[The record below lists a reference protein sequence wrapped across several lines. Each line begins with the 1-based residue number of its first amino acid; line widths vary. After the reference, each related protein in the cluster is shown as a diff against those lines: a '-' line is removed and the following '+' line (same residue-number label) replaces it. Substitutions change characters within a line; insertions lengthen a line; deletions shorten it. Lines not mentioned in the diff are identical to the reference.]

1 MISAKFK
8 TLRAKLLFPILAL
21 TVLLMGGLG
30 AVLMYKSGETAAD
43 LLVSKGEGLA
53 NLLEKI
59 SVTYIVNYDYPSL
72 DAIIKETL
80 RDPAVTFVVFTDTK
94 GKQLT
99 KASNKPQDL
108 TGLHLLQ
115 REIKDPE
122 TKVALG
128 SMQMGYNL
136 GKLQDL
142 IRQNLFTIGGSLLL
156 GVALMICGL
165 LIIIRSVTGPLYRVI
180 TGLNEASEKVK
191 ASSSETSQ
199 ASHSLASGSSQQ
211 AAALQQTSS
220 SLEEMTAMTRQN
232 ADHSSSAQVLM
243 AEMTQLMDE
252 AQKSMEKLNG
262 SMDDI
267 SQASAD
273 TAKIIKTI
281 DEIAFQTNL
290 LALNAAVEAARAG
303 EAGAGFAVVADEVRS
318 LALRAATAA
327 QNTADLIQT
336 TVSKVKDGADVVGA
350 TASSFSQVAA
360 RTAKVKDLVAEIAA
374 ASVEQAQ
381 GVEQISLAVGGMS
394 TITQQVAAHA
404 QQCAGASQELDTQSA
419 QMKLL
424 VVDLGTLVG
433 GQGETRRP
441 GKNEWGEGLP
451 SGAGKPSKSTITS
464 RPPGQKFLPQAIPA
478 LKARMEQPGGK
489 EEIGFKDF

>member
-8 TLRAKLLFPILAL
+8 TLRAKLLVPILAL
-21 TVLLMGGLG
+21 TVLLMSGLG
-30 AVLMYKSGETAAD
+30 AVLMYKSGQTAGD

-53 NLLEKI
+53 NLLEQI

-72 DAIIKETL
+72 DAIIKETC
-80 RDPAVTFVVFTDTK
+80 RDPAVVFVVFTDSK

-99 KASNKPQDL
+99 KGSNKPQDL

-115 REIKDPE
+115 REVKDPE
-122 TKVALG
+122 TKVVLG
-128 SMQMGYNL
+128 RMQMGYSL
-136 GKLQDL
+136 KKLQEL
-142 IRQNLFTIGGSLLL
+142 TRQNLITIGGSLLL

-165 LIIIRSVTGPLYRVI
+165 LLIIRSVTGPLYRVI
-180 TGLNEASEKVK
+180 TGLNESSDMVK
-191 ASSSETSQ
+191 TSSTETAQ

-211 AAALQQTSS
+211 AAALQETSS

-232 ADHSSSAQVLM
+232 ADHASSAQALM
-243 AEMTQLMDE
+243 AEMSRLMEE

-262 SMDDI
+262 SMGEI
-267 SQASAD
+267 SLASAD

-318 LALRAATAA
+318 LALRAAAAA

-336 TVSKVKDGADVVGA
+336 TVNKVKDGTDVVGA
-350 TASSFSQVAA
+350 TSSSFSQVVE
-360 RTAKVKDLVAEIAA
+360 RTTKVKDLVAEIAA
-374 ASVEQAQ
+374 ASTEQAQ
-381 GVEQISLAVGGMS
+381 GVEQISQAVGGMS
-394 TITQQVAAHA
+394 SVTQQVAAHA
-404 QQCAGASQELDTQSA
+404 EECAGASQELDTQSQ

-424 VVDLGTLVG
+424 VADLGALVG
-433 GQGETRRP
+433 GQGALLQP
-441 GKNEWGEGLP
+441 GKNGNRPVVSQCAAHPFDSSLTRKPQMRKLP
-451 SGAGKPSKSTITS
+451 PPNRPTPKARLGKPG
-464 RPPGQKFLPQAIPA
+464 GQ
-478 LKARMEQPGGK
+478 
-489 EEIGFKDF
+489 EEINFKDF

>member
-1 MISAKFK
+1 MISTTFK
-8 TLRAKLLFPILAL
+8 TLRSKLLVPILVL

-30 AVLMYKSGETAAD
+30 AVLMYKSSKTASD

-59 SVTYIVNYDYPSL
+59 SVTYIVNYDYPAL

-80 RDPAVTFVVFTDTK
+80 RDPAVAFVIFRDTK

-99 KASNKPQDL
+99 KASNKPGNVS
-108 TGLHLLQ
+108 GLKLLQ
-115 REIKDPE
+115 REVKDPE

-128 SMQMGYNL
+128 KMEMGYSL
-136 GKLQDL
+136 GKLQEL
-142 IRQNLFTIGGSLLL
+142 TRENLLTIGGSLLL

-165 LIIIRSVTGPLYRVI
+165 LLIIRSVTGPLYRVI
-180 TGLNEASEKVK
+180 AGLNDASERVK
-191 ASSSETSQ
+191 ISSTETAQ

-232 ADHSSSAQVLM
+232 ADNASSAQSLM
-243 AEMTQLMDE
+243 LEMSRLMEE

-262 SMDDI
+262 SMGDI
-267 SQASAD
+267 SRASDD
-273 TAKIIKTI
+273 TAKIVKTI

-318 LALRAATAA
+318 LALRAAAAA
-327 QNTADLIQT
+327 QNTAELIQT
-336 TVSKVKDGADVVGA
+336 TVSKVKDGTNVVDG
-350 TASSFSQVAA
+350 TTSSFSQVVD
-360 RTAKVKDLVAEIAA
+360 RTGKVRDLVAEIAA

-381 GVEQISLAVGGMS
+381 GVEQINQAVSGMS
-394 TITQQVAAHA
+394 SVTQQVAAHA
-404 QQCAGASQELDTQSA
+404 QQCAGASQELDTQSE

-424 VVDLGTLVG
+424 VVDLGSLVG
-433 GQGETRRP
+433 GQGANGHR
-441 GKNEWGEGLP
+441 
-451 SGAGKPSKSTITS
+451 
-464 RPPGQKFLPQAIPA
+464 GQKGKRAELPPKHGLLRPLPVKKLLPPA
-478 LKARMEQPGGK
+478 PLASGPLPEDPWRK
-489 EEIGFKDF
+489 EEISFKDF

>member
-8 TLRAKLLFPILAL
+8 TLRAKLLVPILAL
-21 TVLLMGGLG
+21 TVLLMSGLG
-30 AVLMYKSGETAAD
+30 AVLMYKSQNTAAD

-59 SVTYIVNYDYPSL
+59 SVTYIVNYDYPAL
-72 DAIIKETL
+72 DAIIKEAC
-80 RDPAVTFVVFTDTK
+80 RDPAVVFVVFTDTK

-99 KASNKPQDL
+99 KGSKEPQGL
-108 TGLHLLQ
+108 TGLYLLE

-128 SMQMGYNL
+128 RMKMGYSL
-136 GKLQDL
+136 EKLREL
-142 IRQNLFTIGGSLLL
+142 NRQNLLTIGGSLLL
-156 GVALMICGL
+156 GVALVVCGL
-165 LIIIRSVTGPLYRVI
+165 LLIIRSVTGPLYRVI
-180 TGLNEASEKVK
+180 TGLNQASERVK
-191 ASSSETSQ
+191 ASSTETAQ

-211 AAALQQTSS
+211 AGALQQTSS

-232 ADHSSSAQVLM
+232 ADHASSAQNLM
-243 AEMTQLMDE
+243 AEVSRLMEE

-262 SMDDI
+262 SMDEI
-267 SQASAD
+267 SLASAD

-336 TVSKVKDGADVVGA
+336 TVNRVKDGTNVVGA
-350 TASSFSQVAA
+350 TTSSFSQVVD
-360 RTAKVKDLVAEIAA
+360 RTGKVKDLVAEIAA

-381 GVEQISLAVGGMS
+381 GVEQINQAVGGMS
-394 TITQQVAAHA
+394 TVTQQVAAHA
-404 QQCAGASQELDTQSA
+404 QQCAGASQELDAQSE
-419 QMKLL
+419 QMKIL
-424 VVDLGTLVG
+424 VADLGTLVG
-433 GQGETRRP
+433 GRGANGQP
-441 GKNEWGEGLP
+441 GKNGQRALLPHGAAQSSDPGLNRKRQARTLLPLAAPAPEG
-451 SGAGKPSKSTITS
+451 
-464 RPPGQKFLPQAIPA
+464 RPQ
-478 LKARMEQPGGK
+478 QPGIP
-489 EEIGFKDF
+489 EEMGFKDF

>member
-1 MISAKFK
+1 MISTTFK
-8 TLRAKLLFPILAL
+8 TLRSKLLVPILVL

-30 AVLMYKSGETAAD
+30 AVLMYKSSKTASD

-59 SVTYIVNYDYPSL
+59 SVTYIVNYDYPAL

-80 RDPAVTFVVFTDTK
+80 RDPAVAFVIFRDTK

-99 KASNKPQDL
+99 KASNKPGNVS
-108 TGLHLLQ
+108 GLKLLQ
-115 REIKDPE
+115 REVKDPE

-128 SMQMGYNL
+128 KMEMGYSL
-136 GKLQDL
+136 GKLQEL
-142 IRQNLFTIGGSLLL
+142 TRENLLTIGGSLLL

-165 LIIIRSVTGPLYRVI
+165 LLIIRSVTGPLFRVI
-180 TGLNEASEKVK
+180 AGLNDASERVK
-191 ASSSETSQ
+191 ISSTETAQ

-232 ADHSSSAQVLM
+232 ADNASSAQSLM
-243 AEMTQLMDE
+243 LEMSRLMEE

-262 SMDDI
+262 SMGDI
-267 SQASAD
+267 SRASDD
-273 TAKIIKTI
+273 TAKIVKTI

-318 LALRAATAA
+318 LALRAAAAA
-327 QNTADLIQT
+327 QNTAELIQT
-336 TVSKVKDGADVVGA
+336 TVSKVKDGTNVVDG
-350 TASSFSQVAA
+350 TTSSFSQVVD
-360 RTAKVKDLVAEIAA
+360 RTGKVRDLVAEIAA

-381 GVEQISLAVGGMS
+381 GVEQINQAVSGMS
-394 TITQQVAAHA
+394 SVTQQVAAHA
-404 QQCAGASQELDTQSA
+404 QQCAGASQELDTQSE

-424 VVDLGTLVG
+424 VVDLGSLVG
-433 GQGETRRP
+433 GQGANGHR
-441 GKNEWGEGLP
+441 
-451 SGAGKPSKSTITS
+451 
-464 RPPGQKFLPQAIPA
+464 GQKGKRAELPPKHGLLRPLPLKKLLPPA
-478 LKARMEQPGGK
+478 PPASGPVPEDPGRK
-489 EEIGFKDF
+489 EEISFKDF